1 MIHALHTIFP
11 ILVLIDD
18 HEVILPNE
26 NDPLSTAQETCLAN
40 RKIHWP
46 FDGNCYSL
54 LHRGPCGIGEWLVA
68 SKVNQY
74 YGTKI
79 KVSCQIRVCPCRAE
93 EPDLCEVQPKDQ
105 SRNPN
110 CRNCVVALAGKLS
123 AKVSKSNTFA

>member
-1 MIHALHTIFP
+1 MHFLKKKIHIIFP

-46 FDGNCYSL
+46 FDGNCYPL

-74 YGTKI
+74 YYQTKI
-79 KVSCQIRVCPCRAE
+79 KVSCQIRICPCRAE

-105 SRNPN
+105 SRNQN
-110 CRNCVVALAGKLS
+110 CRNCVVALAGMYLY
-123 AKVSKSNTFA
+123 